1 MRNLFV
7 MAVAG
12 SMCVLGGCS
21 GVQKVGLLAIPESG
35 FAVYDIRAEHGGSP
49 SWSAGVIV
57 NAAGEAVIVAP
68 GTEGG
73 LFGRLIGSGTSI
85 GSAYLFGHSIRPD
98 TYTDSSSTVVTS
110 GSASG
115 SESGASAG
123 AEAGAE
129 AGAGAVAGALAVN
142 APKTRITNNN
152 RANGGE
158 GGNGGNGGQG
168 GGGGNGGSGGSDSNG
183 HSGGHGQ
190 GNNPGHEHD
199 DDD

>member
-7 MAVAG
+7 MAVTA
-12 SMCVLGGCS
+12 SMCVLGGCT
-21 GVQKVGLLAIPESG
+21 GVQSVGSLAIPESG
-35 FAVYDIRAEHGGSP
+35 FAVYDIRGEHGFSP
-49 SWSAGVIV
+49 RWSAGVIV

-98 TYTDSSSTVVTS
+98 TYTDSSSTVVVS
-110 GSASG
+110 G
-115 SESGASAG
+115 SGASAN
-123 AEAGAE
+123 AK
-129 AGAGAVAGALAVN
+129 AGALSVN

-152 RANGGE
+152 SANGGS
-158 GGNGGNGGQG
+158 GGS
-168 GGGGNGGSGGSDSNG
+168 GGNGGSGGSGSNG

-190 GNNPGHEHD
+190 GENPGHDHD
-199 DDD
+199 DDDD

>member
-1 MRNLFV
+1 MRSLFV
-7 MAVAG
+7 IFVGAV
-12 SMCVLGGCS
+12 SVVLSGCS
-21 GVQKVGLLAIPESG
+21 GVQTVGSLAIPESG

-98 TYTDSSSTVVTS
+98 TYTDSSSTVVSS

-115 SESGASAG
+115 
-123 AEAGAE
+123 AEAGAAASAQ
-129 AGAGAVAGALAVN
+129 AGAKAGAAAVN

-158 GGNGGNGGQG
+158 GGNGGRGGGGGDGGQG
-168 GGGGNGGSGGSDSNG
+168 GQGGQG
-183 HSGGHGQ
+183 HAGGHGQ
-190 GNNPGHEHD
+190 GNNPGHDHGD
-199 DDD
+199 DDDD